1 MDDEYKE
8 CLYRLSVNY
17 YINSFISIYFIQ
29 AIHALNVALCW
40 PNIMYTTLIFIKSL
54 YLLPENGMLFLN

>member
-17 YINSFISIYFIQ
+17 YINSFISIDFIQ

-40 PNIMYTTLIFIKSL
+40 PNIMYTT
-54 YLLPENGMLFLN
+54 